1 MVQTYL
7 LSWLIPLLSFL
18 IMSYAGFTF
27 LLLFLW
33 KRIKPVASGV
43 NTEAV
48 LISVIVPVRN
58 EAENIKFLL
67 EDLSKQ
73 TFLKSQF
80 ELLVTDDSS
89 KDNTAEI
96 VRAYAAIANY
106 TVRLISLP
114 DVPTTSPKKRAI
126 ETAITQAKGNLIVTT
141 DGDCRVGNGWLQSI
155 ATCYAATGA
164 KLISSPVTFTQ
175 EISLTD
181 HLQTVEFASLIGSG
195 AAAISAGYPS
205 LCNGANL
212 AYQKGVFKEV
222 NGFEGVKHIASGDDE
237 FLMHKIAAR
246 YPGGIHFL
254 KDPAAVV
261 RTKPHKSW
269 GQFFRQRKRWASKWK
284 HYQSK
289 TPLILA
295 LYIFS
300 CNFSLLLAGLLCFSG
315 NLGGGLFL
323 ILLAVKCIPEWFF
336 LGTVLKFLQKPASIL
351 YIPVTQIFYSFYVC
365 FFGLAAQ
372 NPEYEWKGRKLV

>member
-18 IMSYAGFTF
+18 IMSYAIFTF
-27 LLLFLW
+27 MLLFLW
-33 KRIKPVASGV
+33 KRIKPVGSDV

-48 LISVIVPVRN
+48 WISVIVPVRN

-67 EDLSKQ
+67 EDLSQQIFPKN
-73 TFLKSQF
+73 QF

-89 KDNTAEI
+89 VDNTAEI
-96 VRAYAAIANY
+96 VRQYAAISNY
-106 TVRLISLP
+106 TIRLISLP
-114 DVPTTSPKKRAI
+114 DIPTTSPKKRAI
-126 ETAITQAKGNLIVTT
+126 ETAITHASGNLIVTT
-141 DGDCRVGNGWLQSI
+141 DGDCRVGSGWLQSI
-155 ATCYAATGA
+155 AASYAATGA

-175 EISLTD
+175 ETSLTD

-195 AAAISAGYPS
+195 AAAISAGHPS

-212 AYQKGVFKEV
+212 AYQKEVFQEV

-246 YPGGIHFL
+246 YPGGIYFL
-254 KDPAAVV
+254 KDPAAIVS
-261 RTKPHKSW
+261 TKPHKSW

-300 CNFSLLLAGLLCFSG
+300 CNFSLLLAGLLCISG
-315 NLGGGLFL
+315 NLGGAPFL
-323 ILLAVKCIPEWFF
+323 ILIAAKCIPEWFF
-336 LGTVLKFLQKPASIL
+336 LGTVLRFLQKPASLL
-351 YIPVTQIFYSFYVC
+351 YIPVTQVFYSFYVC

-372 NPEYEWKGRKLV
+372 KPEYEWKGRKLV